1 MVSGYS
7 LTVKRRVEILG
18 TRERMVEAAERVMR
32 ERGLARSTTREIARE
47 AGFSE
52 GALYKHFDSKEELFL
67 HVLAE
72 RLPSFVALSKE
83 LPGRAGVGT
92 VGETL
97 GEVARTSLAF
107 FAQGVPI
114 IASIFSEPALLSRH
128 AQEIRRKGGGPHRA
142 NEAVSAYLRAEQDLG
157 RVREDADPEAAAAM
171 LLGACFQRAFL
182 RQFLA
187 EEVDPAG
194 EERFAEDVVGT
205 LMRSLSPTAV
215 RELSSATVDQVPHYK
230 RGPEQE
236 VERDRGVDE
245 QQIDADVRFRRYP
258 RLVEGV
264 QSQGNERQDEGR
276 HGAPLPQRRRPGPA
290 QRDHE

>member
-18 TRERMVEAAERVMR
+18 TRERMVEAAEKVMR

-52 GALYKHFDSKEELFL
+52 GALYKHFDSKEELFM

-83 LPGRAGVGT
+83 LPGRAGVGP

-107 FAQGVPI
+107 FAQGMPI
-114 IASIFSEPALLSRH
+114 IASVFSEPTLLSRH
-128 AQEIRRKGGGPHRA
+128 TQEIRRKGGGPHRA

-187 EEVDPAG
+187 ENVDPA
-194 EERFAEDVVGT
+194 EEESFATDVAEA
-205 LMRSLSPTAV
+205 LMRSLSP
-215 RELSSATVDQVPHYK
+215 
-230 RGPEQE
+230 G
-236 VERDRGVDE
+236 G
-245 QQIDADVRFRRYP
+245 
-258 RLVEGV
+258 G
-264 QSQGNERQDEGR
+264 
-276 HGAPLPQRRRPGPA
+276 
-290 QRDHE
+290 

>member
-1 MVSGYS
+1 M
-7 LTVKRRVEILG
+7 G
-18 TRERMVEAAERVMR
+18 TRERMIEAAEKVMR

-83 LPGRAGVGT
+83 LPGRVGVGT
-92 VGETL
+92 VEDTL

-107 FAQGVPI
+107 FARGVPMF
-114 IASIFSEPALLSRH
+114 ASIFSEPALLSRH
-128 AQEIRRKGGGPHRA
+128 TQEIRRRGGGPHRA
-142 NEAVSAYLRAEQDLG
+142 NEAVAAYLQAEQRLG

-171 LLGACFQRAFL
+171 LLGACFQRAFI

-194 EERFAEDVVGT
+194 EEGFARDVVGT
-205 LMRSLSPTAV
+205 LMRSLSPA
-215 RELSSATVDQVPHYK
+215 S
-230 RGPEQE
+230 G
-236 VERDRGVDE
+236 
-245 QQIDADVRFRRYP
+245 
-258 RLVEGV
+258 
-264 QSQGNERQDEGR
+264 
-276 HGAPLPQRRRPGPA
+276 
-290 QRDHE
+290 

>member
-1 MVSGYS
+1 
-7 LTVKRRVEILG
+7 
-18 TRERMVEAAERVMR
+18 MVEAAERVMR

-83 LPGRAGVGT
+83 LPGRVGVGT
-92 VGETL
+92 VEETL

-107 FAQGVPI
+107 FARGVPMF
-114 IASIFSEPALLSRH
+114 ASIFSEPALLSRH
-128 AQEIRRKGGGPHRA
+128 TQEIRRRGGGPHRA
-142 NEAVSAYLRAEQDLG
+142 NEAVAAYLQAEQRLG

-187 EEVDPAG
+187 EEADPA
-194 EERFAEDVVGT
+194 EEEGFARDVVGT
-205 LMRSLSPTAV
+205 LMRSLSIA
-215 RELSSATVDQVPHYK
+215 
-230 RGPEQE
+230 RG
-236 VERDRGVDE
+236 
-245 QQIDADVRFRRYP
+245 
-258 RLVEGV
+258 
-264 QSQGNERQDEGR
+264 
-276 HGAPLPQRRRPGPA
+276 
-290 QRDHE
+290 

>member
-1 MVSGYS
+1 
-7 LTVKRRVEILG
+7 
-18 TRERMVEAAERVMR
+18 
-32 ERGLARSTTREIARE
+32 
-47 AGFSE
+47 
-52 GALYKHFDSKEELFL
+52 
-67 HVLAE
+67 VLAE

-187 EEVDPAG
+187 EEVDPER
-194 EERFAEDVVGT
+194 EERFAEEVVGT
-205 LMRSLSPTAV
+205 LMRSLSP
-215 RELSSATVDQVPHYK
+215 
-230 RGPEQE
+230 G
-236 VERDRGVDE
+236 G
-245 QQIDADVRFRRYP
+245 
-258 RLVEGV
+258 G
-264 QSQGNERQDEGR
+264 
-276 HGAPLPQRRRPGPA
+276 
-290 QRDHE
+290 

>member
-7 LTVKRRVEILG
+7 LTVKRRVESLG
-18 TRERMVEAAERVMR
+18 TRERMIEAAEKVMR

-83 LPGRAGVGT
+83 LPGRVGVGT
-92 VGETL
+92 VEETL

-107 FAQGVPI
+107 FARGVPMF
-114 IASIFSEPALLSRH
+114 ASIFSEPALLSRH
-128 AQEIRRKGGGPHRA
+128 TQEIRRRGGGPHRA
-142 NEAVSAYLRAEQDLG
+142 NEAVAAYLQAEQRLG

-187 EEVDPAG
+187 EETDPA
-194 EERFAEDVVGT
+194 EEEGFAWDVVGT
-205 LMRSLSPTAV
+205 LMRSLSIA
-215 RELSSATVDQVPHYK
+215 
-230 RGPEQE
+230 RG
-236 VERDRGVDE
+236 
-245 QQIDADVRFRRYP
+245 
-258 RLVEGV
+258 
-264 QSQGNERQDEGR
+264 
-276 HGAPLPQRRRPGPA
+276 
-290 QRDHE
+290 

>member
-1 MVSGYS
+1 M
-7 LTVKRRVEILG
+7 I
-18 TRERMVEAAERVMR
+18 EAAEKVMR

-83 LPGRAGVGT
+83 LPGRVGVGA
-92 VGETL
+92 VEETL

-107 FAQGVPI
+107 FARGVPMF
-114 IASIFSEPALLSRH
+114 ASIFSEPALLSRH
-128 AQEIRRKGGGPHRA
+128 TQEIRRRGGGPHRA
-142 NEAVSAYLRAEQDLG
+142 NEAVAAYLRAEQRLG

-187 EEVDPAG
+187 EEVDPA
-194 EERFAEDVVGT
+194 EEEGFARDVVGT
-205 LMRSLSPTAV
+205 LMRSLSPA
-215 RELSSATVDQVPHYK
+215 
-230 RGPEQE
+230 RG
-236 VERDRGVDE
+236 
-245 QQIDADVRFRRYP
+245 
-258 RLVEGV
+258 
-264 QSQGNERQDEGR
+264 
-276 HGAPLPQRRRPGPA
+276 
-290 QRDHE
+290 

>member
-1 MVSGYS
+1 
-7 LTVKRRVEILG
+7 
-18 TRERMVEAAERVMR
+18 MVEAAEKVMR

-52 GALYKHFDSKEELFL
+52 GALYKHFDSKEDLFL

-92 VGETL
+92 VRETL

-107 FAQGVPI
+107 FAQGMPI

-128 AQEIRRKGGGPHRA
+128 AQEIRRRGGGPQRA
-142 NEAVSAYLRAEQDLG
+142 NEAVAAYLRAEQELG

-182 RQFLA
+182 RRFLA
-187 EEVDPAG
+187 EEVDSEG
-194 EERFAEDVVGT
+194 EERFAGDVVGT
-205 LMRSLSPTAV
+205 LMRSLSPG
-215 RELSSATVDQVPHYK
+215 D
-230 RGPEQE
+230 G
-236 VERDRGVDE
+236 
-245 QQIDADVRFRRYP
+245 
-258 RLVEGV
+258 
-264 QSQGNERQDEGR
+264 
-276 HGAPLPQRRRPGPA
+276 
-290 QRDHE
+290 

>member
-67 HVLAE
+67 RVLAE
-72 RLPSFVALSKE
+72 RLPSFVSLAKE
-83 LPGRAGVGT
+83 LPDRAGVGT

-114 IASIFSEPALLSRH
+114 IASIFSEPVLLSRH
-128 AQEIRRKGGGPHRA
+128 TQEIRRRGGGPQRA
-142 NEAVSAYLRAEQDLG
+142 NEAVAAYLRAEQGLG
-157 RVREDADPEAAAAM
+157 RVREDADTEAAAAM

-182 RQFLA
+182 RQFLT
-187 EEVDPAG
+187 EEVDPA
-194 EERFAEDVVGT
+194 EEESFAADVAET
-205 LMRSLSPTAV
+205 LMRSLSP
-215 RELSSATVDQVPHYK
+215 D
-230 RGPEQE
+230 G
-236 VERDRGVDE
+236 G
-245 QQIDADVRFRRYP
+245 
-258 RLVEGV
+258 
-264 QSQGNERQDEGR
+264 
-276 HGAPLPQRRRPGPA
+276 
-290 QRDHE
+290 

>member
-7 LTVKRRVEILG
+7 LTVKRRVESLG
-18 TRERMVEAAERVMR
+18 TRERMIEAAEKVMR

-83 LPGRAGVGT
+83 LPGRVGVGT
-92 VGETL
+92 VEETL

-107 FAQGVPI
+107 FARGVPMF
-114 IASIFSEPALLSRH
+114 ASIFSEPALLSRH
-128 AQEIRRKGGGPHRA
+128 TQEIRRRGGGPHRA
-142 NEAVSAYLRAEQDLG
+142 NEAVAAYLRAEQRLG

-187 EEVDPAG
+187 EEADPA
-194 EERFAEDVVGT
+194 EEEGFARDVVGT
-205 LMRSLSPTAV
+205 LMGG
-215 RELSSATVDQVPHYK
+215 LSSA
-230 RGPEQE
+230 G
-236 VERDRGVDE
+236 G
-245 QQIDADVRFRRYP
+245 
-258 RLVEGV
+258 
-264 QSQGNERQDEGR
+264 
-276 HGAPLPQRRRPGPA
+276 
-290 QRDHE
+290 

>member
-1 MVSGYS
+1 M
-7 LTVKRRVEILG
+7 G
-18 TRERMVEAAERVMR
+18 TRERMIEAAEKVMR

-83 LPGRAGVGT
+83 LPGRVGVGT
-92 VGETL
+92 VEETL

-107 FAQGVPI
+107 FARGVPMF
-114 IASIFSEPALLSRH
+114 ASIFSEPALLSRH
-128 AQEIRRKGGGPHRA
+128 TQEIRRRGGGPHRA
-142 NEAVSAYLRAEQDLG
+142 NEAVAAYLRAEQRLG

-187 EEVDPAG
+187 EEADPA
-194 EERFAEDVVGT
+194 EEEGFARDVVET
-205 LMRSLSPTAV
+205 LMRGLSIA
-215 RELSSATVDQVPHYK
+215 
-230 RGPEQE
+230 RG
-236 VERDRGVDE
+236 
-245 QQIDADVRFRRYP
+245 
-258 RLVEGV
+258 
-264 QSQGNERQDEGR
+264 
-276 HGAPLPQRRRPGPA
+276 
-290 QRDHE
+290 

>member
-7 LTVKRRVEILG
+7 LTVKRRVESLG
-18 TRERMVEAAERVMR
+18 TRERMIEAAEKVMR

-83 LPGRAGVGT
+83 LPGRVGVGT
-92 VGETL
+92 VEETL

-107 FAQGVPI
+107 FARGVPMF
-114 IASIFSEPALLSRH
+114 ASIFSEPALLSRH
-128 AQEIRRKGGGPHRA
+128 TQEIRRRGGGPHRA
-142 NEAVSAYLRAEQDLG
+142 NEAVAAYLQAEQRLG

-187 EEVDPAG
+187 EEADPA
-194 EERFAEDVVGT
+194 EEEGFARDVVGT
-205 LMRSLSPTAV
+205 LMRSLSIA
-215 RELSSATVDQVPHYK
+215 
-230 RGPEQE
+230 RG
-236 VERDRGVDE
+236 
-245 QQIDADVRFRRYP
+245 
-258 RLVEGV
+258 
-264 QSQGNERQDEGR
+264 
-276 HGAPLPQRRRPGPA
+276 
-290 QRDHE
+290 